1 MVKKITKILTLDAVA
16 FGLAASAALAQEG
29 GTVSSVSR
37 AVTPFTD
44 LGLLIRNILSIIFF
58 IAGLLAFIYLLI
70 GGLQWITSG
79 GDKAAATAARDRIT
93 AALVGLIIIVA
104 AFAVTLVLERVF
116 GIRILSGVSFP
127 TAQNT
132 AGTGG

>member
-1 MVKKITKILTLDAVA
+1 MLKKITKILTVEAVA
-16 FGLAASAALAQEG
+16 FGIAASSALAADR
-29 GTVSSVSR
+29 SSVS
-37 AVTPFTD
+37 AVDDSVAPFAD

-58 IAGLLAFIYLLI
+58 LAGLLAFIYLLI

-79 GDKAAATAARDRIT
+79 GDKAAASAARDRIT

-104 AFAVTLVLERVF
+104 AFAITLVLERVF

-127 TAQNT
+127 SAENVV
-132 AGTGG
+132 GD

>member
-1 MVKKITKILTLDAVA
+1 MIKKIAQIFTLEAIA
-16 FGLAASAALAQEG
+16 FSVVTTSALAQ
-29 GTVSSVSR
+29 TVSSVDSK
-37 AVTPFTD
+37 AAPFTD
-44 LGLLIRNILSIIFF
+44 LGVLIRNALSIIFF
-58 IAGLLAFIYLLI
+58 LAGLLAFVYLLI

-116 GIRILSGVSFP
+116 GIQILTGVSFP
-127 TAQNT
+127 TAQNKVN
-132 AGTGG
+132 